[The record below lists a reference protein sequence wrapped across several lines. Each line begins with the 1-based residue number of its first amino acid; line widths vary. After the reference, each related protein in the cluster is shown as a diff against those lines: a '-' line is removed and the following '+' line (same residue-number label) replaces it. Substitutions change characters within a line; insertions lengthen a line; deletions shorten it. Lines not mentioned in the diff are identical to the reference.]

1 MKKSPLMPGIFLSV
15 IPSSGKAKPQTK
27 QQIDGAGDKNDGFQ
41 FVTGADGVGG
51 ARDALGMAGEGRA
64 GEQPEQAGRRDG
76 SVGEVARHGRGKQ
89 GEMKGFAA
97 GKAEFDGD
105 GAFA

>member
-1 MKKSPLMPGIFLSV
+1 M
-15 IPSSGKAKPQTK
+15 
-27 QQIDGAGDKNDGFQ
+27 
-41 FVTGADGVGG
+41 TGADGVGG

-76 SVGEVARHGRGKQ
+76 SVGEVAQHGRGKQ
-89 GEMKGFAA
+89 GEVEGFAA

-105 GAFA
+105 GAFADGGIAVNVAHVVHMQHSGGEQAAAGCG